1 VGWVAAIEQAGLW
14 LTLSPGIQ
22 GRVHVF
28 ETSQNPEQLS
38 VPLEERFSM
47 GQALQAVVKAVDLR
61 RKQLSLSIR
70 PDRISQ
76 GVNNPA
82 DAAAK
87 AAAAVGEPAEVDP
100 EAEGG
105 GSSGSSKRRLPPA
118 GQLITGK
125 ISKILGA
132 GVVIELTKTLKG
144 IVALTDLHDGWV
156 SNALA
161 GLNPGQFVR
170 ARVLGAADMSAA
182 ADAAAAAGQQQ
193 QQPLIDRHGHL
204 LLSLKPSDGGAVA
217 GVEGWGV
224 DDACAAS
231 QQQCK
236 KKQKQQ
242 QQQQASSSSF
252 VDLESLKHG
261 SKVQGY
267 VRGVSDKGLFLS
279 LDRLHH
285 GRVKK
290 NQLSDGFIEDPAAA
304 FPIGTLLTARVLSMQ
319 QAAKPQEGDAA
330 GGPAAAAAASAGR
343 WSGRVLGDDGTRV
356 ELTLLS
362 GELSGLR
369 QIEEFKEGELTRGKV
384 RGLPRCPWLKPHRV
398 VLQKITTLNG
408 WL

>member
-1 VGWVAAIEQAGLW
+1 VLTPSDLHPHLLVVGWVAAIEQTGLW

-47 GQALQAVVKAVDLR
+47 GQALQAVVKAVDLK

-76 GVNNPA
+76 GVTNPA

-87 AAAAVGEPAEVDP
+87 AAAAVGEPTDAAAAAAAADGEG
-100 EAEGG
+100 EA

-156 SNALA
+156 PNALA

-170 ARVLGAADMSAA
+170 ARVLGAADVAP
-182 ADAAAAAGQQQ
+182 DAAAAAAAGQQQQ

-217 GVEGWGV
+217 GVEGWGS
-224 DDACAAS
+224 DGAGAEP
-231 QQQCK
+231 QQQQQGK
-236 KKQKQQ
+236 KKPKQQ
-242 QQQQASSSSF
+242 QQQQQQQQQSSSSF
-252 VDLESLKHG
+252 VDLDSLKHG
-261 SKVQGY
+261 SKV
-267 VRGVSDKGLFLS
+267 
-279 LDRLHH
+279 
-285 GRVKK
+285 
-290 NQLSDGFIEDPAAA
+290 
-304 FPIGTLLTARVLSMQ
+304 
-319 QAAKPQEGDAA
+319 
-330 GGPAAAAAASAGR
+330 GGGAWGS
-343 WSGRVLGDDGTRV
+343 V
-356 ELTLLS
+356 
-362 GELSGLR
+362 
-369 QIEEFKEGELTRGKV
+369 
-384 RGLPRCPWLKPHRV
+384 
-398 VLQKITTLNG
+398 NG
-408 WL
+408 G